1 MTADFRIL
9 YSTQKIDFRSL
20 DKSVEDPRYE
30 GIRAVDRKKVGFH
43 VSLKVT
49 KSLWMI
55 PLFLEILLGYF
66 LKLVKK
72 EYRDE
77 WALMQHYVLI
87 AAPFAG

>member
-1 MTADFRIL
+1 MTDHFSIL

-49 KSLWMI
+49 KSHSALDD
-55 PLFLEILLGYF
+55 PTVSGDSSGLLSKAGQ
-66 LKLVKK
+66 
-72 EYRDE
+72 ERIYR
-77 WALMQHYVLI
+77 LMQHYVLI
-87 AAPFAG
+87 APFVG

>member
-49 KSLWMI
+49 KSHSAPDDPTVSGDSSM
-55 PLFLEILLGYF
+55 LLSKAGY
-66 LKLVKK
+66 
-72 EYRDE
+72 R
-77 WALMQHYVLI
+77 LI
-87 AAPFAG
+87 GP

>member
-43 VSLKVT
+43 VSLKVKKLHSAPDDPT
-49 KSLWMI
+49 VYGDYSG
-55 PLFLEILLGYF
+55 LLS
-66 LKLVKK
+66 K
-72 EYRDE
+72 
-77 WALMQHYVLI
+77 
-87 AAPFAG
+87 AGQ